1 MTTVTAILIG
11 VAMLMTLGVLFSGLI
26 VMARGGEANRKYGNQ
41 LMRWRI
47 VFQGIALGLIALA
60 MLLSAGAD

>member
-1 MTTVTAILIG
+1 
-11 VAMLMTLGVLFSGLI
+11 
-26 VMARGGEANRKYGNQ
+26 
-41 LMRWRI
+41 MRWRI